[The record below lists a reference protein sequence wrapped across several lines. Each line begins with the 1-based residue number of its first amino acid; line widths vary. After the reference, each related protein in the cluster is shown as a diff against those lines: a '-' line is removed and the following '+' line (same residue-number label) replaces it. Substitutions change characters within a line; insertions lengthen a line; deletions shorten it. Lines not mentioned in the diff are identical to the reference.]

1 LNKIMA
7 RKTIENLTKSS
18 LSKVFRRLKK
28 DTKGFSTLLVRDPID
43 FVDFESNLDEALD
56 SLLSEINKNHYH
68 PQKPCLHPSP
78 KSKGINRPTVVFD
91 VKDALVY
98 RFCIEQI
105 EDVLFKKARQKN
117 IRGGV
122 KITPNRAVSGGD
134 FYEKWFKDWADHL
147 DGIKDSLT
155 TKRYLVNTDIAS
167 YFENINIL
175 VLKDLVRSDVKEKKG
190 VMNLLFY
197 FLENTRFRIDYEVN
211 TFTGLLQE
219 DIDCS
224 RVLAYYFLHL
234 HDGVMRAFCKEH
246 DAEFYRFVDD
256 MSIAVNSEVIGKK
269 ALRCITESLRRLN
282 LVSSIEKTTIFNQK
296 IAKQQLFF
304 AENTKLS
311 EFEKNVLLK
320 LGKGQKVTREV
331 QAIQKY
337 YQKLLRDEKDEY
349 KNWIKILKRF
359 YSLAAYTKS
368 NFLFSDITKHLIDYP
383 ILFTGSNT
391 KLSKYLLRTRGEKK
405 FNSVMSGIIKYL
417 YSKENLY
424 SATET
429 SLLELLLTIDPQN
442 YSPSVKIKIKT
453 LADDILFKKNGYNP
467 LSDYARALA
476 CLFFYR
482 YRRSDIDRI
491 ANHYL
496 RSNEENRLIRK
507 YLISV
512 SLITQNNDLRTK
524 VLNKAKKEQDL
535 SINRLINLVD
545 NINEYKKLPTIKHY
559 LKEKEVYYTYKN
571 PSVQIIE
578 KYRAVRAEI
587 LNEIISIYST

>member
-1 LNKIMA
+1 MSQKV
-7 RKTIENLTKSS
+7 ENLSRESLEKTFKRLRKNTKNFSS
-18 LSKVFRRLKK
+18 LI
-28 DTKGFSTLLVRDPID
+28 VRDPLD
-43 FVDFESNLDEALD
+43 FLDYEVNLDSNLT
-56 SLLSEINKNHYH
+56 SIINEINRNNYH
-68 PQKPCLHPSP
+68 PQKPYLHLSA
-78 KSKGINRPTVVFD
+78 KTKGINRPTVVFD
-91 VKDALVY
+91 VKDALIY

-105 EDVLFKKARQKN
+105 EDELIKKTRQKHV
-117 IRGGV
+117 RGGI
-122 KITPNRAVSGGD
+122 KITPNKRGQGDD
-134 FYEKWFKDWADHL
+134 FYEKWFVDWKEHQNDL
-147 DGIKDSLT
+147 KESLQN
-155 TKRYLVNTDIAS
+155 KKYLVSTDIAS

-175 VLKDLVRSDVKEKKG
+175 VLKDLVRSDVEGKKG
-190 VMNLLFY
+190 VLNLLFY

-211 TFTGLLQE
+211 TLTGLLQE

-429 SLLELLLTIDPQN
+429 
-442 YSPSVKIKIKT
+442 
-453 LADDILFKKNGYNP
+453 
-467 LSDYARALA
+467 R
-476 CLFFYR
+476 
-482 YRRSDIDRI
+482 DRK
-491 ANHYL
+491 
-496 RSNEENRLIRK
+496 S
-507 YLISV
+507 
-512 SLITQNNDLRTK
+512 
-524 VLNKAKKEQDL
+524 
-535 SINRLINLVD
+535 
-545 NINEYKKLPTIKHY
+545 
-559 LKEKEVYYTYKN
+559 
-571 PSVQIIE
+571 
-578 KYRAVRAEI
+578 
-587 LNEIISIYST
+587 

>member
-1 LNKIMA
+1 MA

-122 KITPNRAVSGGD
+122 KINPNRAVSGGD

-304 AENTKLS
+304 ADK
-311 EFEKNVLLK
+311 
-320 LGKGQKVTREV
+320 
-331 QAIQKY
+331 
-337 YQKLLRDEKDEY
+337 
-349 KNWIKILKRF
+349 
-359 YSLAAYTKS
+359 
-368 NFLFSDITKHLIDYP
+368 TKHLIDYP